1 MFHHFHDDNHV
12 KGQGSIDKLVFR
24 SIIKYYLNNFNLLS
38 ADIFIER
45 FLSKNLN
52 INDVCITFDDNLKCQ
67 FDIALPV
74 LNEFK
79 IKAFW
84 FVYSSPFDGSFE
96 KLEIFRYF
104 RSNYFKSF
112 ENFYESFFQELDS
125 FKKFNYVFD
134 ELKNFDPNNYLNE
147 FSFYTKKDKIF
158 RHVRDNLLGEKNY
171 YEIMDSMIKKSEMD
185 LNSKLH
191 QKLWMSPDEI
201 KILNE
206 SGHIIGLHSH
216 THPTR
221 MGEKNYKFQEKNY
234 SKNKMILENIIN
246 EKITCMSHPCNS
258 YNDNTLNIL
267 EQLGIKLGF
276 RANLSEGFSSN
287 LEIPRI
293 DHSEI
298 LKLL

>member
-158 RHVRDNLLGEKNY
+158 SMYVTIYWVKKI
-171 YEIMDSMIKKSEMD
+171 IMKS
-185 LNSKLH
+185 
-191 QKLWMSPDEI
+191 WTP
-201 KILNE
+201 
-206 SGHIIGLHSH
+206 
-216 THPTR
+216 
-221 MGEKNYKFQEKNY
+221 
-234 SKNKMILENIIN
+234 
-246 EKITCMSHPCNS
+246 
-258 YNDNTLNIL
+258 
-267 EQLGIKLGF
+267 
-276 RANLSEGFSSN
+276 
-287 LEIPRI
+287 
-293 DHSEI
+293 
-298 LKLL
+298 

>member
-1 MFHHFHDDNHV
+1 MFHHFHNHYHV
-12 KGQGSIDKLVFR
+12 KGQGSIDKSEFR

-38 ADIFIER
+38 ADIFLER
-45 FLSKNLN
+45 FHLNNLN
-52 INDVCITFDDNLKCQ
+52 SSDVCITFDDNLKCQ

-96 KLEIFRYF
+96 KVEIFRYF

-112 ENFYESFFQELDS
+112 ENFYESFFHELDS

-134 ELKNFDPNNYLNE
+134 KLKKFDSKNYLSE
-147 FSFYTKKDKIF
+147 FSFYTREDKIF
-158 RHVRDNLLGEKNY
+158 RYVRNNLLGEKNY
-171 YEIMDSMIKKSEMD
+171 YEIMESMIKKFKMP
-185 LNSKLH
+185 LNQKLH
-191 QKLWMSPDEI
+191 QNLWMSPNEI
-201 KILNE
+201 KILND

-221 MGEKNYKFQEKNY
+221 MGEKNYEFQENNY
-234 SKNKMILENIIN
+234 SKNKLILENIIDQ
-246 EKITCMSHPCNS
+246 KITCMSHPCNS
-258 YNDNTLNIL
+258 YNENTLGIL
-267 EQLGIKLGF
+267 NQLGIRLGF
-276 RANLSEGFSSN
+276 RANLTEGFSSS